1 MNKKGA
7 ETTIGTIVVVILAVV
22 VLAVVIYG
30 FSTGW
35 NNLWERI
42 KFFTPAA
49 DTIDAVVAKCNTN
62 CLAQLNTV
70 FCCEKKSVII
80 SDPKNPEK
88 KTCKELKDAGYT
100 QITCDID
107 CTNILETQACK
118 TMLG

>member
-7 ETTIGTIVVVILAVV
+7 ETTISTIVVVILAVLVLLV
-22 VLAVVIYG
+22 VVAG
-30 FSTGW
+30 FSMGW
-35 NNLWERI
+35 KNLWEKI
-42 KFFTPAA
+42 NIFTPAA
-49 DTIDAVVAKCNTN
+49 ESIDSVVAKCNTN

-88 KTCKELKDAGYT
+88 KTCNELKGAGYT

-107 CTNILETQACK
+107 CTDILETEACK

>member
-1 MNKKGA
+1 MNKRGA

-49 DTIDAVVAKCNTN
+49 ESIDAVITKCNTN
-62 CLAQLNTV
+62 GLAQLDTV

-88 KTCKELKDAGYT
+88 KTCKELKSEGYT
-100 QITCDID
+100 RITYDID
-107 CTNILETQACK
+107 CTDILETQACK